1 MTEVVDDDEDD
12 DEDSEESAKKENDEC
27 HEVLEELEMVGCSL
41 SRIPDHCCG
50 MGTVAWWVWW
60 G

>member
-1 MTEVVDDDEDD
+1 MTEVVDDDDD

-50 MGTVAWWVWW
+50 METVAW
-60 G
+60 